1 LRRPIVSAVGRILAA
16 SREFIEPSLRC
27 VDLFFRA
34 GTFFTIPFGEIDM
47 PKATRVSLS
56 LPAAPISTP
65 DTSEGH
71 PLVWISL
78 FCGIGLLVSLI
89 AILTGVQGVWF

>member
-1 LRRPIVSAVGRILAA
+1 LRRPIFQPLDVFQGSEANSLNLRRAA
-16 SREFIEPSLRC
+16 QTL
-27 VDLFFRA
+27 FRA
-34 GTFFTIPFGEIDM
+34 GNFFTIPFGEIDM

-56 LPAAPISTP
+56 LPVAPISTS

-78 FCGIGLLVSLI
+78 FCGIGLLVSLV
-89 AILTGVQGVWF
+89 AILTGVQGVLF

>member
-1 LRRPIVSAVGRILAA
+1 
-16 SREFIEPSLRC
+16 
-27 VDLFFRA
+27 
-34 GTFFTIPFGEIDM
+34 M
-47 PKATRVSLS
+47 QKATRVSLS
-56 LPAAPISTP
+56 LPAAPIATP

>member
-1 LRRPIVSAVGRILAA
+1 
-16 SREFIEPSLRC
+16 
-27 VDLFFRA
+27 
-34 GTFFTIPFGEIDM
+34 M

-56 LPAAPISTP
+56 LPVAPISTS

-78 FCGIGLLVSLI
+78 FCGIGLLVSLV